1 MTQPGDK
8 MESDSVLI
16 MSIRKGDEE
25 AFRQFF
31 ESFYPSL
38 TVMAC
43 KCLKDKEA
51 ARDIVQEAFIY
62 FWGKREEIY
71 SIPSA
76 RYYLYKYV
84 KHRSLNYLR
93 DRHPVEVFR
102 ESLPEP
108 EILCRDEILE
118 EESYQALQRVFDLL
132 TPQGRRVIELTLD
145 GHAVKEIA
153 GILGVTVNTVKTLKL
168 RAFRMIR
175 NGLDHHHFTLFLAC
189 IRAARSL
196 NRDVSG
202 SELSP
207 ASSAP

>member
-1 MTQPGDK
+1 

-16 MSIRKGDEE
+16 KSIRKGDEE

-38 TVMAC
+38 MVMAC

-84 KHRSLNYLR
+84 KHRSLNFLR
-93 DRHPVEVFR
+93 DRHPAEDLG
-102 ESLPEP
+102 EGLPEA
-108 EILCRDEILE
+108 EIFCGDQILE
-118 EESYQALQRVFDLL
+118 EESYQVLHQVFQLL

-153 GILGVTVNTVKTLKL
+153 GLLGVTVNTVKTLKL
-168 RAFRMIR
+168 RAFRKIR
-175 NGLDHHHFTLFLAC
+175 NNLDSHCFTLFLAC
-189 IRAARSL
+189 IRSARSQTGEAQK
-196 NRDVSG
+196 NGMPPVP
-202 SELSP
+202 P
-207 ASSAP
+207 AG